1 MFVLSI
7 ITAILMLIV
16 SIISFIIK
24 NEKLLFAL
32 LVIEL
37 ILTIFYY
44 ALLFYKIYH

>member
-16 SIISFIIK
+16 CIISFIIK
-24 NEKLLFAL
+24 NEKLLFAS

-37 ILTIFYY
+37 ILTAFYY